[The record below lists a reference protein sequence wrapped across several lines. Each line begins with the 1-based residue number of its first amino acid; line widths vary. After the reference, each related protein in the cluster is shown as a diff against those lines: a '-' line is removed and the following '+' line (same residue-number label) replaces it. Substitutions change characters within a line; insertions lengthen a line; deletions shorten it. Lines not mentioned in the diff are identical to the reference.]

1 MRKTGKI
8 LHDEA
13 RELLV
18 ESCEK
23 THTAE
28 EFAKIFGVNKYTV
41 CHMTERRRKVGSVA
55 LRTSRRGN
63 AFGNTFAADGI
74 ACNFETCYR
83 LLGF

>member
-1 MRKTGKI
+1 M

-18 ESCEK
+18 ESYKK

-28 EFAKIFGVNKYTV
+28 ELSKIFGVNKYTV
-41 CHMTERRRKVGSVA
+41 CHTAERKRKVGSVA

-63 AFGNTFAADGI
+63 AFWNTFAADGI
-74 ACNFETCYR
+74 ACNFESCYR

>member
-1 MRKTGKI
+1 MRKTGKM

-18 ESCEK
+18 ESYEK
-23 THTAE
+23 AHTAE

-41 CHMTERRRKVGSVA
+41 CHMAERKRKVGSVA

-63 AFGNTFAADGI
+63 AFWNTLAADGI